1 MVSHVWAFEKEIY
14 KFKDFA
20 MSQIFE
26 NYSQQKSI
34 IITYYDVIEEM
45 KDGNYAITTI
55 VKQNMNASV

>member
-34 IITYYDVIEEM
+34 IITYCDVIEET
-45 KDGNYAITTI
+45 KDGNYAITTT
-55 VKQNMNASV
+55 VKQNMNATV

>member
-26 NYSQQKSI
+26 NYFQQKLI
-34 IITYYDVIEEM
+34 IITYCDVIEEM

-55 VKQNMNASV
+55 VKENMNVSV